1 MSELILGV
9 DVGFGNTKTA
19 HKVFSSGV
27 IKHSTKPPI
36 SSMVVETNGSFY
48 TVGSSKIT
56 IQESKLTS
64 EDMLILT
71 EAAIAEELKLNNLTS
86 ADIHLGVGVPLTR
99 MGAEKEPMIDYYKR
113 QRRLVF
119 KYEDITYTVNLLSIN
134 VYPQGYAG
142 IVNYINSFSRL
153 ALVIDIG
160 SWTID
165 IMPIR
170 DRKADSSNCKSLS
183 LGTITCMHRINEH
196 LREQF
201 NGEADELLL
210 REVMMNGSCEELPSK
225 YLSVINDDLTAYV
238 EEILGQL
245 RALQFNLDTT
255 QLVFIGGGATIIKH
269 YLDTQKYPKA
279 TIIED
284 VHINAKGYEDL
295 IRYQIRN
302 GGLKR

>member
-1 MSELILGV
+1 MSELIIGV
-9 DVGFGNTKTA
+9 DVGFGNTKTS

-36 SSMVVETNGSFY
+36 SSMVVETNEGFY
-48 TVGSSKIT
+48 SVGNPKIT
-56 IQESKLTS
+56 IQDSKMNN
-64 EDMLILT
+64 EDMLVLT
-71 EAAIAEELKLNNLTS
+71 EAAIAEELKMQGMTQ

-99 MGAEKEPMIDYYKR
+99 MGAEKEPMLDYYKR
-113 QRRLVF
+113 NRKLVF
-119 KYEDITYTVNLLSIN
+119 KYEDVTYSINLLSVN

-142 IVNYINSFSRL
+142 IVNYINKFSRL
-153 ALVIDIG
+153 AVVIDIG

-170 DRKADSSNCKSLS
+170 ERKADAGNCKSLS
-183 LGTITCMHRINEH
+183 LGTITCMHKINEH

-201 NGEADELLL
+201 NGEADEILLKD
-210 REVMMNGSCEELPSK
+210 VMITGSSIDLPPK
-225 YLSVINDDLTAYV
+225 YLTVIQNDLKTYV
-238 EEILGQL
+238 EDIMGQL

-255 QLVFIGGGATIIKH
+255 QLIFIGGGSTIIKNF
-269 YLDTQKYPKA
+269 LDAEKYPKA
-279 TIIED
+279 TVIDD

-302 GGLKR
+302 GGLK

>member
-1 MSELILGV
+1 MNELILGV

-27 IKHSTKPPI
+27 VKHTTKPPI
-36 SSMVVETNGSFY
+36 SNRVVETNGNFY
-48 TVGSSKIT
+48 TVGSSKVT
-56 IQESKLTS
+56 IQESKLTN

-71 EAAIAEELKLNNLTS
+71 EAAIAEELKLHNLTT

-99 MGAEKEPMIDYYKR
+99 MGIEKELVIEYYKR
-113 QRRLVF
+113 QRRLIF
-119 KYEDITYTVNLLSIN
+119 KYEDVTYTVTLLSIN

-142 IVNYINSFSRL
+142 IVNYINKFNRL

-170 DRKADSSNCKSLS
+170 DRKADASNCKSLS
-183 LGTITCMHRINEH
+183 LGTITCMHQINEH

-210 REVMMNGSCEELPSK
+210 RDVMMTGTCDELPDK
-225 YLSVINDDLTAYV
+225 YLKVITEDLKAYV
-238 EEILGQL
+238 EDILGQL

-269 YLDTQKYPKA
+269 FLNTQKYPKA

-302 GGLKR
+302 GGLKQ

>member
-1 MSELILGV
+1 MSELIIGV
-9 DVGFGNTKTA
+9 DVGFGNTKTS

-36 SSMVVETNGSFY
+36 SSMVVETNEGFY
-48 TVGSSKIT
+48 SVGNPKIT
-56 IQESKLTS
+56 IQESKMNN
-64 EDMLILT
+64 EDMIVLT
-71 EAAIAEELKLNNLTS
+71 EAAIAEELKMQGMTQ

-99 MGAEKEPMIDYYKR
+99 MGAEKEPMLDYYKR
-113 QRRLVF
+113 NRKLVF
-119 KYEDITYTVNLLSIN
+119 KYEDVTYSINLLSIN

-142 IVNYINSFSRL
+142 IVNYINKFSRL
-153 ALVIDIG
+153 AVVIDIG

-170 DRKADSSNCKSLS
+170 ERKADAGNCKSLS
-183 LGTITCMHRINEH
+183 LGTITCMHKINEH

-201 NGEADELLL
+201 NGEADEILLKD
-210 REVMMNGSCEELPSK
+210 VMITGSSVDLPPK
-225 YLSVINDDLTAYV
+225 YLTVIQNDLKTYV
-238 EEILGQL
+238 EDIMGQL

-255 QLVFIGGGATIIKH
+255 QLIFIGGGSTIIKNF
-269 YLDTQKYPKA
+269 LDAEKYPKA
-279 TIIED
+279 TVIDD

-302 GGLKR
+302 GGLK